1 MSLSGLLQ
9 GHVFELSYYIPEI
22 LFNGITNVLV
32 LTKEIYFVD
41 VVDVEEFGIARHEF
55 IVLTECKE
63 NNASEEVC
71 INLIIQDYRDHDI
84 PALIP

>member
-1 MSLSGLLQ
+1 
-9 GHVFELSYYIPEI
+9 
-22 LFNGITNVLV
+22 
-32 LTKEIYFVD
+32 VD

>member
-1 MSLSGLLQ
+1 MRLSSLLQ
-9 GHVFELSYYIPEI
+9 GHVLELSYYIPEI

-32 LTKEIYFVD
+32 LAKEIYSAD
-41 VVDVEEFGIARHEF
+41 VVDVEEFWVARHEF

-71 INLIIQDYRDHDI
+71 VNLIIRDYGDYNI
-84 PALIP
+84 PALRP